1 MNTAGTHASGD
12 PEGRTAGIVLIMV
25 SLLAMLM
32 LMHHP
37 QVTTP
42 DAGKA
47 IAEIADKAW
56 IDRVVHGS
64 LMVLLGVQVFC
75 YLEFAM
81 RLGFSRSLVR
91 AGLVAYAA
99 GIFAM
104 IIAATTDGFIVADI
118 GVHYANARPGD
129 LEAARHLLNL
139 CGIGVQ
145 VFTSIGALAMSAGFV
160 LWSVALLRTNVWLGA
175 CGLLLSAAP
184 ALAILLGVISL
195 NLKGAILVFA
205 CQTAWN
211 LAVGISL
218 VRGKIQP
225 RSKQ

>member
-1 MNTAGTHASGD
+1 MMNPESTNPSADYANSKLAGS
-12 PEGRTAGIVLIMV
+12 ILIAV

-47 IAEIADKAW
+47 IAEIAEKAW
-56 IDRVVHGS
+56 MDRVVHGS
-64 LMVLLGVQVFC
+64 LMVLLWVQVFC

-81 RLGFSRSLVR
+81 RLGFARSLVR
-91 AGLVAYAA
+91 AGLLAYAA

-104 IIAATTDGFIVADI
+104 MLAASTDGFIVADI
-118 GVHYANARPGD
+118 GVHYANARPED
-129 LEAARHLLNL
+129 IEAARHLLNL
-139 CGIGVQ
+139 CGISVQ
-145 VFTSIGALAMSAGFV
+145 VFTSLGAVAMSAGFIF
-160 LWSVALLRTNVWLGA
+160 WSIALLRAPLAHYWLGA
-175 CGLLLSAAP
+175 SGLLLAAAP
-184 ALAILLGVISL
+184 ACAILLGAISL

-211 LAVGISL
+211 LAVGVAL
-218 VRGKIQP
+218 VRGKV
-225 RSKQ
+225 